1 MPPLGTGTNYSN
13 DYTTGSSATTD
24 VWSSWNTGFY
34 SLDTG
39 TSTSIQTSATTDSQV
54 WNAWNLD
61 HNPTS
66 GVITLSTTTSG
77 TSATGD
83 TIWRVWNDNQ
93 WSDAAPGAVIQASPR
108 VVSPEEHRRQEERQR
123 EWRRKEK
130 ARRREREQAATRAEK
145 LLLEFLSPRQ
155 RKMLKRQDHF
165 HLDVHSRD
173 GSARRYQISRGF
185 QGNVKEVCRESGR
198 ILRSYCIHG
207 PSNLPYADQMLA
219 QMLLLQNDEE
229 KFKRIAN
236 VTNYAAA

>member
-1 MPPLGTGTNYSN
+1 MPPLGTGLNYSN
-13 DYTTGSSATTD
+13 DSTTGSTTTSNVWPTWNEGFTILNNSSTSVTSAATNCRIWTRWNTDYSATT
-24 VWSSWNTGFY
+24 
-34 SLDTG
+34 
-39 TSTSIQTSATTDSQV
+39 
-54 WNAWNLD
+54 
-61 HNPTS
+61 
-66 GVITLSTTTSG
+66 GVLTLSTTG

-83 TIWRVWNDNQ
+83 TVWRIWNDNQ
-93 WSDAAPGAVIQASPR
+93 WSDGGSGVVVQSAPR
-108 VVSPEEHRRQEERQR
+108 VVSPEEHRRQQERQR
-123 EWRRKEK
+123 ESRRKDK

-173 GSARRYQISRGF
+173 GSVRRYQINRGF

-207 PSNLPYADQMLA
+207 PYNLPHADQMLA

-229 KFKRIAN
+229 QFMRIAN